1 MRYLWFGTLLVLA
14 LVFAPGTILAQVESG
29 PSAGSKLEALKVVTA
44 TGDNAG
50 KEADYAKER
59 KDKPTIFVF
68 VQADKWDRPT
78 ARFLRALDEALV
90 KDHKD
95 VQVIAVWLTDDV
107 AKAKEY
113 LPKAQ
118 ESLKLSQTTFAVH
131 PGEKSGPAGW
141 GINADAHVTAVVA
154 QDQKVTAS
162 FGFGSLNET
171 DAPAVLKK
179 IKAAADEP
187 AREKKEPGWPDSF
200 VKLGGYSLT
209 LDKPIVGEGEKP
221 STYQQ
226 KGTYLWTGG
235 RAEVLEVTLARDPAF
250 KDRYS
255 ADALKKEDP
264 QPKELEI
271 NKKKAWLWEFARDGA
286 KFDQVSHRLVILL
299 DADKAIIIEQKGN
312 GANLETVAKKFDF
325 AEIEKA
331 LANPPKR

>member
-1 MRYLWFGTLLVLA
+1 MRYLWMGTSLLLC
-14 LVFAPGTILAQVESG
+14 LVVAPGTLRAQVESG
-29 PSAGSKLEALKVVTA
+29 PSAGSKIEVLKVVAA

-90 KDHKD
+90 KDYKD
-95 VQVIAVWLTDDV
+95 VQIIAVWLTDDV

-154 QDQKVTAS
+154 RDQKVTAS

-179 IKAAADEP
+179 LKPKDEP
-187 AREKKEPGWPDSF
+187 AREKNQAGWSGSF
-200 VKLGGYSLT
+200 INLGGYALT
-209 LDKPIVGEGEKP
+209 LEKPIVGEGEKP
-221 STYQQ
+221 NKYQQ
-226 KGTYLWTGG
+226 KGIYLWTGG

-250 KDRYS
+250 KDKYS

-264 QPKELEI
+264 LPRELEI
-271 NKKKAWLWEFARDGA
+271 NKKKAWQWEFSRDGG

-299 DADKAIIIEQKGN
+299 DADKAIIIEQKGS
-312 GANLETVAKKFDF
+312 GASLEAVAKKFDF
-325 AEIEKA
+325 AEMEKA